1 MSLGSIL
8 ARFLLKVQKK
18 SINIMKE
25 ENENIKDEESV
36 NNTQNETNENVTD
49 AENKAEETTD
59 KNEEDGVKDST
70 EEKETDP
77 LEAALN
83 EIAQLKDKYLRS
95 VAEFDNYRKRTL
107 KEKAEL
113 ILNGSEKAVQAI
125 LPIIDD
131 MERALANSEKTE
143 DAEVLKEGM
152 KLIYQKTNKIMEGLG
167 VKKIDTT
174 DADFD
179 TNFHEAVAMVPGMGD
194 EKKGKVLDCVQTGY
208 TLNDKVIRHAKVAVG
223 Q

>member
-1 MSLGSIL
+1 
-8 ARFLLKVQKK
+8 
-18 SINIMKE
+18 MKE
-25 ENENIKDEESV
+25 EDKNIKDKECVKNTQDETCNKSKADETTNEEATADDKNKNEEESV
-36 NNTQNETNENVTD
+36 QS
-49 AENKAEETTD
+49 
-59 KNEEDGVKDST
+59 DSK
-70 EEKETDP
+70 EQETDP
-77 LEAALN
+77 LEKAQD

-113 ILNGSEKAVQAI
+113 ILNGSEKAIQAI

-131 MERALANSEKTE
+131 MERALANSEKT
-143 DAEVLKEGM
+143 DDVEVLKEGM
-152 KLIYQKTNKIMEGLG
+152 KLIYQKTNKVMESLG

-194 EKKGKVLDCVQTGY
+194 DKKGKVLDCVQTGY